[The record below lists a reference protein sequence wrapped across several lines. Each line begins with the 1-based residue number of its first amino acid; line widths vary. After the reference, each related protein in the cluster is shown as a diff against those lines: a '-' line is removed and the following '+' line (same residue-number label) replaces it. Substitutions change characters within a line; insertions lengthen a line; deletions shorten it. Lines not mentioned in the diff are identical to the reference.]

1 MEETMIK
8 GRDLQVVLEA
18 LKQYAKENYVDDR
31 LKYSE
36 ALVADITNQI
46 NYTHFLK
53 TLDDTDKKFSYKALW
68 QIFRD
73 VANDQN
79 WSLKKELRNIYNRK
93 LLSEDIYKLM
103 NSKMNGDLP
112 RPCFFDFHDHYLMP
126 KAEEYVKVIQPKS
139 QAAQEALE
147 EAKNDLK
154 DIMVWEDD
162 FFKG

>member
-1 MEETMIK
+1 MIK
-8 GRDLQVVLEA
+8 DRDLQVVLEA

-53 TLDDTDKKFSYKALW
+53 TLDDTDQKFSHKALW
-68 QIFRD
+68 QVFRD

-79 WSLKKELRNIYNRK
+79 WSLKKTLRNIYSSN

-103 NSKMNGDLP
+103 NSKMNGALP
-112 RPCFFDFHDHYLMP
+112 WPCFFDFHDRYLAP
-126 KAEEYVKVIQPKS
+126 KAEEYVKVIQPKA

-147 EAKNDLK
+147 DAKNGLK
-154 DIMVWEDD
+154 DIISLEDD